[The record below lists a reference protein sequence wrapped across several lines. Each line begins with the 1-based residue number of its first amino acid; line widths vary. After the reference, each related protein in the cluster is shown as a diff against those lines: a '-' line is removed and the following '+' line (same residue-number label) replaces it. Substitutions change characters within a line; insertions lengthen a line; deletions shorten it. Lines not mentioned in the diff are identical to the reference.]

1 MLLCKYKI
9 LEINRNRRDVHL
21 FMDSFFW
28 GGGFEVIFSLMF
40 VIVIGMFVVVA
51 VKGIGQWNKN
61 NQSPRLTVPASVTAK
76 RTNVSHH
83 RHANAG
89 DMTGAHGFHSTS
101 STSSYVTFQV
111 ESGDRMELSVTGRDY
126 GMLSEGDTGKLSFQ
140 GTRYLGFERLNV
152 KAGI

>member
-51 VKGIGQWNKN
+51 VKGIRQWNKN

-101 STSSYVTFQV
+101 STSYYVTFQV
-111 ESGDRMELSVTGRDY
+111 ESGDRMELSVTGREY

-140 GTRYLGFERLNV
+140 GTRYLGFERLDV

>member
-101 STSSYVTFQV
+101 STSYYVTFQV
-111 ESGDRMELSVTGRDY
+111 ESGDRMELSVTGREY

>member
-51 VKGIGQWNKN
+51 VKGIGPV
-61 NQSPRLTVPASVTAK
+61 SYTHLDVYK
-76 RTNVSHH
+76 RQGRRDSII
-83 RHANAG
+83 
-89 DMTGAHGFHSTS
+89 ST
-101 STSSYVTFQV
+101 
-111 ESGDRMELSVTGRDY
+111 
-126 GMLSEGDTGKLSFQ
+126 
-140 GTRYLGFERLNV
+140 
-152 KAGI
+152 